1 MIKRLTED
9 TGNRSF
15 DRIDRLCKRFGYALD
30 EESCIKVI
38 NGNKYLDVYVYAD
51 GSNKYAPHIYP
62 PARAAEQKILNC
74 PNFRV
79 QTSSY
84 GALLSDEYEQFAIA
98 VENANKLVQSLSNYD
113 FSGFPEVEV
122 VNEYD

>member
-1 MIKRLTED
+1 MIKKLNED
-9 TGNRSF
+9 ADNRSF

-62 PARAAEQKILNC
+62 PARAVEQKILNC

-84 GALLSDEYEQFAIA
+84 GALLPEEYEQFAVA
-98 VENANKLVQSLSNYD
+98 VENANKLVQYLSSYD
-113 FSGFPEVEV
+113 FSGFPEVVIE
-122 VNEYD
+122 D

>member
-1 MIKRLTED
+1 MIKQLTED

-15 DRIDRLCKRFGYALD
+15 DRIARLCNRFGYVLE

-51 GSNKYAPHIYP
+51 GSNKYAPDIYP
-62 PARAAEQKILNC
+62 PVRAAEQKILNC
-74 PNFRV
+74 PNFKV

-84 GALLSDEYEQFAIA
+84 GALLPEEYKQFAVA
-98 VENANKLVQSLSNYD
+98 VENANKLVQYLSNYD
-113 FSGFPEVEV
+113 FSGFPEVV
-122 VNEYD
+122 TKH